1 MKRWRQILKAL
12 LHPPGALVALLI
24 PLSGAGLAAVFMRG
38 LEETAFAYAVYP
50 VSAYT
55 TAAAALRLAALW
67 RMGKALLHKNAFFH
81 RYMTDLAFQAEVSLR
96 ISLGVT
102 LFYCV
107 YKAAAG
113 LCYRSVWLG
122 SIAFY
127 YIVLGMV
134 RFLLLRHLRGGDETP
149 ARAFR
154 QYRSCGYL
162 LLILTLA
169 LGIVGF
175 YTVYEEK
182 AVEYPGYMI
191 YAAAGYAFYSLTMAV
206 RGLIRYRKLQNP
218 VYSAS
223 KALTLAAAFVSMFFL
238 QTSMFAAFG
247 NGGAWQRYLNMGT
260 GGCVFLL
267 IAAMALF
274 MIRRGGRS
282 IQALS
287 AR

>member
-1 MKRWRQILKAL
+1 MKQWRQILKAL
-12 LHPPGALVALLI
+12 LYPPGVSVALLV
-24 PLSGAGLAAVFMRG
+24 PFSGAGLAAVFMRDLG
-38 LEETAFAYAVYP
+38 ETAFAYAVYA

-55 TAAAALRLAALW
+55 AVTAALHLVLLW
-67 RMGKALLHKNAFFH
+67 KMGKALLYKNAFFH
-81 RYMTDLAFQAEVSLR
+81 RYMTDLAFRAEASLH

-113 LCYRSVWLG
+113 FYYHSAWLG

-127 YIVLGMV
+127 YIVLGIV
-134 RFLLLRHLRGGDETP
+134 RFLLLRHLRRGKGTP
-149 ARAFR
+149 AQAFR

-162 LLILTLA
+162 LLVLTLA

-175 YTVYEEK
+175 YTIYEEK

-191 YAAAGYAFYSLTMAV
+191 YAAAGYAFYNLTMAV
-206 RGLIRYRKLQNP
+206 RGLIQYRKLQNP
-218 VYSAS
+218 VYSAG
-223 KALTLAAAFVSMFFL
+223 KALSLAAAFVSMFFL

-247 NGGAWQRYLNMGT
+247 DGGARQRYLNMGT

-267 IAAMALF
+267 ITAMALF
-274 MIRRGGRS
+274 MIRRGSRS

-287 AR
+287 VQ

>member
-12 LHPPGALVALLI
+12 LYPPGGSMALLL
-24 PLSGAGLAAVFMRG
+24 PLSAAGLAAVFMRG
-38 LEETAFAYAVYP
+38 LEETAFAYAVYA
-50 VSAYT
+50 VSAYAV
-55 TAAAALRLAALW
+55 AAAALRLVLLW
-67 RMGKALLHKNAFFH
+67 KMGKALLHKNAFFH
-81 RYMTDLAFQAEVSLR
+81 RCMPDLAFKAEASLR

-113 LCYRSVWLG
+113 LYYRSAWLG
-122 SIAFY
+122 SIAFC
-127 YIVLGMV
+127 YIVLGIV
-134 RFLLLRHLRGGDETP
+134 RFLLLRHLRRGKGTP
-149 ARAFR
+149 AQAFR

-162 LLILTLA
+162 LLVLTLA

-191 YAAAGYAFYSLTMAV
+191 YAAAGYAFYNLTMAV

-223 KALTLAAAFVSMFFL
+223 KALALAAAFVSMFFL

-247 NGGAWQRYLNMGT
+247 DGSVRQRYLNMGA

-287 AR
+287 AQ

>member
-12 LHPPGALVALLI
+12 LYPPGISVALLI
-24 PLSGAGLAAVFMRG
+24 PLSGAALAAVFMRDLG
-38 LEETAFAYAVYP
+38 ETAFAYAVYT

-55 TAAAALRLAALW
+55 AVAAALRLVLLW
-67 RMGKALLHKNAFFH
+67 KVGKALLHKNTFFH
-81 RYMTDLAFQAEVSLR
+81 RYMTDPAFKAEASLY

-113 LCYRSVWLG
+113 LYYRSAWLG

-134 RFLLLRHLRGGDETP
+134 RFLLLRHLRRGNKTP
-149 ARAFR
+149 AQAFR

-162 LLILTLA
+162 LLVLTLA
-169 LGIVGF
+169 LGVVGF

-191 YAAAGYAFYSLTMAV
+191 YAAAGYAFYNLTMAV

-223 KALTLAAAFVSMFFL
+223 KALALAAAFVSMFFL

-247 NGGAWQRYLNMGT
+247 DGGARQRYLNMGT

-274 MIRRGGRS
+274 MIRRGDRS

-287 AR
+287 AQ